1 VAHLQKTQIC
11 RGSCRAKE
19 KELQRW
25 CASRRAS
32 RRGSWLPRAGGGAR
46 GRRWRSGKEEGDAR
60 AGALS
65 SPSGRRH
72 RRTSRGWRSSELA
85 VGSPPP
91 HELGV
96 EELRAR
102 RRAAA
107 ARIEGGARAGA
118 TEVKSSSWI
127 WAEEGGGDRGKSR
140 RPDLGAREGVALT
153 GAPSSDLPLPPPG
166 RQRARTPPENGRG
179 SGGAEA
185 VAEAAPAPP
194 LRHGGLH
201 AGPAPPPAR
210 ICADGTGRRGRVEKL
225 RRGGGLAGHGGVRE
239 GGERVQEGRERAETV
254 GLQVSQEWA
263 TGEVD
268 CILQIV
274 LQQLLECVQ

>member
-1 VAHLQKTQIC
+1 MQRVLC
-11 RGSCRAKE
+11 AKE

-25 CASRRAS
+25 CASCRAS
-32 RRGSWLPRAGGGAR
+32 RRDSWLPRAGGGAR
-46 GRRWRSGKEEGDAR
+46 GRRWRSGKEEGDAC

-65 SPSGRRH
+65 SPSGRRR
-72 RRTSRGWRSSELA
+72 RRTIRGWRSSELA
-85 VGSPPP
+85 VGPPP
-91 HELGV
+91 PLEPGV

-102 RRAAA
+102 RRAAT
-107 ARIEGGARAGA
+107 ARAEGGARAGA

-127 WAEEGGGDRGKSR
+127 WAEEGGGGRGKSR
-140 RPDLGAREGVALT
+140 RRPDLRAREGAALA
-153 GAPSSDLPLPPPG
+153 GAPSSDLSLPPPG
-166 RQRARTPPENGRG
+166 RQRARTPPGNGRA

-194 LRHGGLH
+194 LRHGALRT
-201 AGPAPPPAR
+201 GPAPPPAR
-210 ICADGTGRRGRVEKL
+210 ICAGGTGGRGRVEKL
-225 RRGGGLAGHGGVRE
+225 RRGGGPAGHGGVRE

-254 GLQVSQEWA
+254 GLQLPEEWA